1 MTRYERNGYVFRSS
15 SWSVV
20 VKSVFVWSGNSLR
33 GYSVIPENSLR
44 GYSVIPENSLRGYS
58 VIPENT
64 VDWNYFAP
72 KNIGKNVRKP

>member
-44 GYSVIPENSLRGYS
+44 GYSVIPEN
-58 VIPENT
+58 T